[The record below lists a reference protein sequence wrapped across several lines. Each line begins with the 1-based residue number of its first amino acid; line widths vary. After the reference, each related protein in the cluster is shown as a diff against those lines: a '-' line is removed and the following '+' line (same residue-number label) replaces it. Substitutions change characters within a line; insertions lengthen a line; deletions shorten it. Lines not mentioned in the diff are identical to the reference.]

1 MIRENLKDYNSTKQ
15 SVITIGTFDGVHIGH
30 KKIINQLTSIS
41 SKNNLISILLSFF
54 PHPKMV
60 LQNDKELKLINTIQE
75 KEGLLNSLNLDYLI
89 IKEFTKEFSRLS
101 ALEFVR
107 DILVNK
113 LNAKHIIIGY
123 DHHFGRNRTANI
135 EQLKEF
141 GELYDFKVTEILA
154 QDIDDIA
161 ISSTKIRK
169 ALINGEIT
177 LANKFL
183 GYNFFFSGNVVHGNN
198 IGKTISFPTANIKI
212 DAPYKLV
219 PKNGVYIVKTTIENQ
234 ITFGMMNIGYNPTFN
249 GKQKSIEIHFINFNK
264 NIYDKTLTIEMI
276 LRIRNEI
283 KFNTVDDLKKQ
294 LEQDKLSTLN
304 YIKSLNI
311 WYQIKYD

>member
-1 MIRENLKDYNSTKQ
+1 MIRENLKDYNSTKP

-60 LQNDKELKLINTIQE
+60 LQNDNELKLINTIQE

-169 ALINGEIT
+169 ALINGEIR

-183 GYNFFFSGNVVHGNN
+183 GYNFFFSGDVVHGNN

-219 PKNGVYIVKTTIENQ
+219 PKNGVYIVKTIIDNQ

-249 GKQKSIEIHFINFNK
+249 GKQKSIEIHFMNFNK

-283 KFNTVDDLKKQ
+283 KFNSVDDLKKQ

-311 WYQIKYD
+311 

>member
-1 MIRENLKDYNSTKQ
+1 LIRENLQDYNSTKP
-15 SVITIGTFDGVHIGH
+15 SVVTIGTFDGVHIGH
-30 KKIINQLTSIS
+30 TKIINQLITIS
-41 SKNNLISILLSFF
+41 LKNNLTSILLSFF

-60 LQNDKELKLINTIQE
+60 LQNDNELKLINTIQE

-89 IKEFTKEFSRLS
+89 IKEFTKDFSRLS

-169 ALINGEIT
+169 ALINGEIE

-183 GYNFFFSGNVVHGNN
+183 GYNFFFNGDVVHGNN
-198 IGKTISFPTANIKI
+198 IGKTISFPTANIKV
-212 DAPYKLV
+212 DQPYKLI
-219 PKNGVYIVKTTIENQ
+219 PKNGVYIVKTIIDNQ
-234 ITFGMMNIGYNPTFN
+234 TTFGMMNIGYNPTFN
-249 GKQKSIEIHFINFNK
+249 RKQKSIEIHFLNFNK
-264 NIYDKTLTIEMI
+264 NIYHKNLTIEMI
-276 LRIRNEI
+276 MRIRNEI
-283 KFNTVDDLKKQ
+283 KFNSVEDLKKQ

-311 WYQIKYD
+311 

>member
-1 MIRENLKDYNSTKQ
+1 MIRENLKDYNSTKP

-60 LQNDKELKLINTIQE
+60 LQNDNELKLINTIQE

-219 PKNGVYIVKTTIENQ
+219 PKNGVYIVKTTIDNQ

-311 WYQIKYD
+311 

>member
-1 MIRENLKDYNSTKQ
+1 MIRENLKDYNSIKP

-30 KKIINQLTSIS
+30 KKIINQLTTIS
-41 SKNNLISILLSFF
+41 SKSNLTSILLSFF

-60 LQNDKELKLINTIQE
+60 LQNDKEIKLINTIQE
-75 KEGLLNSLNLDYLI
+75 KEGLLNSLHLDYLI

-113 LNAKHIIIGY
+113 LNARHIIIGY

-161 ISSTKIRK
+161 ISSTKIRD
-169 ALINGEIT
+169 ALINGEIE
-177 LANKFL
+177 LANKYL
-183 GYNFFFSGNVVHGNN
+183 GYNFFFNGNVIHGNN
-198 IGKTISFPTANIKI
+198 IGNTISFPTANIEV
-212 DAPYKLV
+212 DEPYKLV
-219 PKNGVYIVKTTIENQ
+219 PKNGVYIVKTIIDNQ
-234 ITFGMMNIGYNPTFN
+234 ITFGMMNIGFNPTFN
-249 GKQKSIEIHFINFNK
+249 GKHKSIEIHFLNFNK
-264 NIYDKTLTIEMI
+264 NIYHKNLTIEMI
-276 LRIRNEI
+276 SRIRNEE
-283 KFNTVDDLKKQ
+283 KFNSVEDLKKQ
-294 LEQDKLSTLN
+294 LEADKVSTLS

-311 WYQIKYD
+311 

>member
-1 MIRENLKDYNSTKQ
+1 MIRENLKDYNSTKP
-15 SVITIGTFDGVHIGH
+15 SVLTIGTFDGVHIGH

-60 LQNDKELKLINTIQE
+60 LQNDNELKLINTIQE
-75 KEGLLNSLNLDYLI
+75 KESLLNSLNLDYLI

-169 ALINGEIT
+169 ALINGEIR

-183 GYNFFFSGNVVHGNN
+183 GYNFFFSGDVIHGNN

-212 DAPYKLV
+212 DTPYKLV
-219 PKNGVYIVKTTIENQ
+219 PKNGVYIVKTIIDNQ

-264 NIYDKTLTIEMI
+264 NIYHKNLTIEMI
-276 LRIRNEI
+276 SRIRNEI
-283 KFNTVDDLKKQ
+283 KFNTVEDLKKQ

-311 WYQIKYD
+311 

>member
-1 MIRENLKDYNSTKQ
+1 MIRENLQDYNSTKP
-15 SVITIGTFDGVHIGH
+15 SVVTIGTFDGVHIGH
-30 KKIINQLTSIS
+30 TKIINQLTTIS
-41 SKNNLISILLSFF
+41 LKNNLKSILLSFF

-60 LQNDKELKLINTIQE
+60 LQNDNELKLINTIQE

-169 ALINGEIT
+169 ALINGEIK

-183 GYNFFFSGNVVHGNN
+183 GYNFFFSGDVVHGNN
-198 IGKTISFPTANIKI
+198 IGKTISFPTANIKV
-212 DAPYKLV
+212 DQPYKLI
-219 PKNGVYIVKTTIENQ
+219 PKNGVYIVKTIIDNQ
-234 ITFGMMNIGYNPTFN
+234 TTFGMMNIGYNPTFD
-249 GKQKSIEIHFINFNK
+249 GKQKSIEIHFLNFNK
-264 NIYDKTLTIEMI
+264 NIYHKNLTIEMI
-276 LRIRNEI
+276 MRIRNEI
-283 KFNTVDDLKKQ
+283 RFNSVDDLKKQ
-294 LEQDKLSTLN
+294 LGQDKLSTLN
-304 YIKSLNI
+304 YINSLNI
-311 WYQIKYD
+311 

>member
-1 MIRENLKDYNSTKQ
+1 LIRENLKDYNSTKP
-15 SVITIGTFDGVHIGH
+15 SMITIGTFDGVHIGH

-169 ALINGEIT
+169 SLINGEIR

-219 PKNGVYIVKTTIENQ
+219 PKNGVYIVKTIIDNQ

-249 GKQKSIEIHFINFNK
+249 GKQKSIEIHFMNFNK

-283 KFNTVDDLKKQ
+283 KFNSVDDLKKQ

-311 WYQIKYD
+311 

>member
-1 MIRENLKDYNSTKQ
+1 MIRENLKDYNSTKP

-169 ALINGEIT
+169 SLINGEIT

-219 PKNGVYIVKTTIENQ
+219 PKNGVYIVKTIIDNQ

-249 GKQKSIEIHFINFNK
+249 GKQKSIEIHFMNFNK

-283 KFNTVDDLKKQ
+283 KFNSVDDLKKQ

-311 WYQIKYD
+311 

>member
-1 MIRENLKDYNSTKQ
+1 MIRENLKDYNSTKP

-219 PKNGVYIVKTTIENQ
+219 PKNGVYIVKTIIDNQ

-249 GKQKSIEIHFINFNK
+249 GKQKSIEIHFMNFNK

-283 KFNTVDDLKKQ
+283 KFNSVDDLKKQ

-311 WYQIKYD
+311 

>member
-1 MIRENLKDYNSTKQ
+1 LIRENLKDYNSTKP

-169 ALINGEIT
+169 SLINGEIT

-219 PKNGVYIVKTTIENQ
+219 PKNGVYIVKTIIDNQ

-264 NIYDKTLTIEMI
+264 NIYHKNLTIEMI
-276 LRIRNEI
+276 SRIRNEI
-283 KFNTVDDLKKQ
+283 KFNTVENLKKQ

-311 WYQIKYD
+311 

>member
-1 MIRENLKDYNSTKQ
+1 MIRKKLENYNSKSH

-30 KKIINQLTSIS
+30 RKIINQLTTIS
-41 SKNNLISILLSFF
+41 STDNLVSILLSFF

-60 LQNDKELKLINTIQE
+60 LQSNNEIKLINTINE
-75 KEGLLNSLNLDYLI
+75 KQDLLNTLNLDFLI

-135 EQLKEF
+135 QQLREF
-141 GELYDFKVTEILA
+141 GELYDFTVTEILA
-154 QDIDDIA
+154 QDIDNIA

-169 ALINGEIT
+169 ALNNGDIK
-177 LANKFL
+177 LANNYL
-183 GYNFFFSGNVVHGNN
+183 GYNYFFNGTVIHGNN

-212 DAPYKLV
+212 DESYKLV
-219 PKNGVYIVKTTIENQ
+219 PKNGVYIVKSLIDEKCV
-234 ITFGMMNIGYNPTFN
+234 FGMMNIGTNPTFN
-249 GKQKSIEIHFINFNK
+249 RKNQSIEIHFLDFNK
-264 NIYDKTLTIEMI
+264 NIYNQSLSVEMI
-276 LRIRNEI
+276 TRIRSEK
-283 KFNTVDDLKKQ
+283 KFSSVENLKKQ
-294 LEQDKLSTLN
+294 LELDKVTTLS
-304 YIKSLNI
+304 YINSLNI
-311 WYQIKYD
+311 

>member
-1 MIRENLKDYNSTKQ
+1 MIRENLKDYNSTKP
-15 SVITIGTFDGVHIGH
+15 SVLTIGTFDGVHVGH
-30 KKIINQLTSIS
+30 KKIINQLTTIS
-41 SKNNLISILLSFF
+41 SENNLISILLSFF

-60 LQNDKELKLINTIQE
+60 LQNDNELKLINTIQE

-89 IKEFTKEFSRLS
+89 IKKFTKEFSRLS

-169 ALINGEIT
+169 ALINGEIR

-183 GYNFFFSGNVVHGNN
+183 GYNFFFSGDVIHGNN

-212 DAPYKLV
+212 DTPYKLV
-219 PKNGVYIVKTTIENQ
+219 PKNGVYIVKTIIDNQ

-264 NIYDKTLTIEMI
+264 NIYHKNLTIEMI
-276 LRIRNEI
+276 SRIRNEI
-283 KFNTVDDLKKQ
+283 KFNTVEGLKKQ

-311 WYQIKYD
+311 

>member
-1 MIRENLKDYNSTKQ
+1 MIRENLKDYNSTKP

-41 SKNNLISILLSFF
+41 SQNNLISILLSFF

-60 LQNDKELKLINTIQE
+60 LQNDNELKLINTIQE

-169 ALINGEIT
+169 ALVNGEIT

-219 PKNGVYIVKTTIENQ
+219 PKNGVYIVKTTIDNQ

-311 WYQIKYD
+311 

>member
-1 MIRENLKDYNSTKQ
+1 MIRKKLENYNSKSH

-30 KKIINQLTSIS
+30 RKIINQLTTIS
-41 SKNNLISILLSFF
+41 STDNLVSILLSFF

-60 LQNDKELKLINTIQE
+60 LQSNNEIKLINTINE
-75 KEGLLNSLNLDYLI
+75 KQDLLNTLNLDCLI

-135 EQLKEF
+135 QQLREF
-141 GELYDFKVTEILA
+141 GELYDFTVTEILA
-154 QDIDDIA
+154 QDIDNIA

-169 ALINGEIT
+169 ALNNGDIK
-177 LANKFL
+177 LANNYL
-183 GYNFFFSGNVVHGNN
+183 GYNYFFNGTVIHGNN

-212 DAPYKLV
+212 DESYKLV
-219 PKNGVYIVKTTIENQ
+219 PKNGVYIVKSLIDEKCV
-234 ITFGMMNIGYNPTFN
+234 FGMMNIGTNPTFN
-249 GKQKSIEIHFINFNK
+249 RKNQSIEIHFLDFNK
-264 NIYDKTLTIEMI
+264 NIYNQSLSVEMI
-276 LRIRNEI
+276 TRIRSEK
-283 KFNTVDDLKKQ
+283 KFSSIEDLKKQ
-294 LEQDKLSTLN
+294 LELDKVTTLS
-304 YIKSLNI
+304 YINSLNI
-311 WYQIKYD
+311 

>member
-1 MIRENLKDYNSTKQ
+1 MIRENLQDYNSTKP
-15 SVITIGTFDGVHIGH
+15 SVITIGTFDGVHMGH
-30 KKIINQLTSIS
+30 TKIINQLITIS
-41 SKNNLISILLSFF
+41 LKNNLTSILLSFF

-60 LQNDKELKLINTIQE
+60 LQNDNELKLINTIQE

-169 ALINGEIT
+169 ALINGEIK

-183 GYNFFFSGNVVHGNN
+183 GYNFFFNGDVVHGNN
-198 IGKTISFPTANIKI
+198 IGKTISFPTANIKV
-212 DAPYKLV
+212 DQPYKLI
-219 PKNGVYIVKTTIENQ
+219 PKNGVYIVKTIIDNQ
-234 ITFGMMNIGYNPTFN
+234 TTFGMMNIGYNPTFN
-249 GKQKSIEIHFINFNK
+249 GKQKSIEIHFLNFTK
-264 NIYDKTLTIEMI
+264 NIYHKNLTIEMI
-276 LRIRNEI
+276 MRIRNEI
-283 KFNTVDDLKKQ
+283 RFNSVDDLKKQ
-294 LEQDKLSTLN
+294 LGQDKLSTLN
-304 YIKSLNI
+304 YINSLNI
-311 WYQIKYD
+311 

>member
-1 MIRENLKDYNSTKQ
+1 LIRENLKDYNSTKP

-219 PKNGVYIVKTTIENQ
+219 PKNGVYIVKTTIDNQ
-234 ITFGMMNIGYNPTFN
+234 ITYGMMNIGYNPTFN

-311 WYQIKYD
+311 

>member
-1 MIRENLKDYNSTKQ
+1 LIRENLKDYNSTKP

-30 KKIINQLTSIS
+30 KKIINQLTTIS

-60 LQNDKELKLINTIQE
+60 LQNDNELKLINTIQE

-169 ALINGEIT
+169 ALINGEIK

-183 GYNFFFSGNVVHGNN
+183 GYNFFFSGDVVHGNN
-198 IGKTISFPTANIKI
+198 IGKTISFPTANIKV
-212 DAPYKLV
+212 DQPYKLI
-219 PKNGVYIVKTTIENQ
+219 PKNGVYIVKTIIDNQ
-234 ITFGMMNIGYNPTFN
+234 TTFGMMNIGYNPTFN
-249 GKQKSIEIHFINFNK
+249 GKQKSIEIHFLNFNK
-264 NIYDKTLTIEMI
+264 NIYHKNLTIEMI
-276 LRIRNEI
+276 MRIRNEI
-283 KFNTVDDLKKQ
+283 KFNSVDDLKKQ

-311 WYQIKYD
+311 

>member
-1 MIRENLKDYNSTKQ
+1 MIRENLQDYNSTKP

-30 KKIINQLTSIS
+30 TKIINQLTTIS
-41 SKNNLISILLSFF
+41 LKNNLISILLSFF

-60 LQNDKELKLINTIQE
+60 LQNDNELKLINTIQE

-169 ALINGEIT
+169 ALINGEIK

-183 GYNFFFSGNVVHGNN
+183 GYNFFFSGDVVHGNN
-198 IGKTISFPTANIKI
+198 IGKTISFPTANIKVNQ
-212 DAPYKLV
+212 PYKLI
-219 PKNGVYIVKTTIENQ
+219 PKNGVYIVKTIIDNQ
-234 ITFGMMNIGYNPTFN
+234 TTFGMMNIGYNPTFN
-249 GKQKSIEIHFINFNK
+249 GKQKSIEIHFLNFTK
-264 NIYDKTLTIEMI
+264 NIYHKNLTIEMI
-276 LRIRNEI
+276 MRIRNEI
-283 KFNTVDDLKKQ
+283 KFNSVEDLKKQ

-311 WYQIKYD
+311 

>member
-1 MIRENLKDYNSTKQ
+1 MIRENLKDYNLTKP

-60 LQNDKELKLINTIQE
+60 LQNDNELKLINTIQE

-219 PKNGVYIVKTTIENQ
+219 PKNGVYIVKTTIDNQ

-294 LEQDKLSTLN
+294 LEQDKLSTLS

-311 WYQIKYD
+311 

>member
-1 MIRENLKDYNSTKQ
+1 MIRENLKDYNSTKP

-212 DAPYKLV
+212 DVPYKLV
-219 PKNGVYIVKTTIENQ
+219 PKNGVYIVKTTIDNQ

-311 WYQIKYD
+311 

>member
-1 MIRENLKDYNSTKQ
+1 MIRENLQDYNSTKP
-15 SVITIGTFDGVHIGH
+15 SVVTIGTFDGVHIGH
-30 KKIINQLTSIS
+30 TKIINQLITIS
-41 SKNNLISILLSFF
+41 LKNNLTSILLSFF

-60 LQNDKELKLINTIQE
+60 LQNDNELKLINTIQE

-89 IKEFTKEFSRLS
+89 IKEFTKDFSRLS

-169 ALINGEIT
+169 ALINGEIK

-183 GYNFFFSGNVVHGNN
+183 GYNFFFNGDVVHGNN
-198 IGKTISFPTANIKI
+198 IGKTISFPTANIKV
-212 DAPYKLV
+212 DQPYKLI
-219 PKNGVYIVKTTIENQ
+219 PKNGVYIVKTIIDNQ
-234 ITFGMMNIGYNPTFN
+234 TTFGMMNIGYNPTFN
-249 GKQKSIEIHFINFNK
+249 GKQKSIEIHFLNFNK
-264 NIYDKTLTIEMI
+264 NIYHKNLTIEMI
-276 LRIRNEI
+276 MRIRNEI
-283 KFNTVDDLKKQ
+283 KFNSVEDLKKQ

-311 WYQIKYD
+311 

>member
-1 MIRENLKDYNSTKQ
+1 MIRENLKDYNSTKP

-60 LQNDKELKLINTIQE
+60 LQNDNELKLINTIQE

-212 DAPYKLV
+212 DAPYKLI
-219 PKNGVYIVKTTIENQ
+219 PKNGVYIVKTTIDNQ

-311 WYQIKYD
+311 

>member
-1 MIRENLKDYNSTKQ
+1 MIRENLKDYNSTKP

-89 IKEFTKEFSRLS
+89 IKDFTKEFSRLS

-219 PKNGVYIVKTTIENQ
+219 PKNGVYIVKTTIDNQ

-294 LEQDKLSTLN
+294 LEQDKLSTLS

-311 WYQIKYD
+311 

>member
-1 MIRENLKDYNSTKQ
+1 LIRENLKDYNSIRP

-30 KKIINQLTSIS
+30 KKIINQLTTIS
-41 SKNNLISILLSFF
+41 SKSNLTSILLSFF

-60 LQNDKELKLINTIQE
+60 LQNDKEIKLINTIQE
-75 KEGLLNSLNLDYLI
+75 KEGLLNSLHLDYLI

-113 LNAKHIIIGY
+113 LNARHIIIGY

-161 ISSTKIRK
+161 ISSTKIRD
-169 ALINGEIT
+169 ALINGEIE
-177 LANKFL
+177 LANKYL
-183 GYNFFFSGNVVHGNN
+183 GYNFFFNGNVIHGNN
-198 IGKTISFPTANIKI
+198 IGNTISFPTANIEV
-212 DAPYKLV
+212 DEPYKLV
-219 PKNGVYIVKTTIENQ
+219 PKNGVYIVKTIIDNQ
-234 ITFGMMNIGYNPTFN
+234 ITFGMMNIGFNPTFN
-249 GKQKSIEIHFINFNK
+249 GKHKSIEIHFLNFNK
-264 NIYDKTLTIEMI
+264 NIYHKNLTIEMI
-276 LRIRNEI
+276 SRIRNEE
-283 KFNTVDDLKKQ
+283 KFNSVEDLKKQ
-294 LEQDKLSTLN
+294 LEADKVSTLS

-311 WYQIKYD
+311 

>member
-1 MIRENLKDYNSTKQ
+1 LIRENLQDYNSTKP
-15 SVITIGTFDGVHIGH
+15 SVVTIGTFDGVHIGH
-30 KKIINQLTSIS
+30 TKIINQLITIS
-41 SKNNLISILLSFF
+41 LKNNLTSILLSFF

-60 LQNDKELKLINTIQE
+60 LQNDNELKLINTIQE

-169 ALINGEIT
+169 ALINGEIK

-183 GYNFFFSGNVVHGNN
+183 GYNFFFNGDVVHGNN
-198 IGKTISFPTANIKI
+198 IGKTISFPTANIKV
-212 DAPYKLV
+212 DQPYKLI
-219 PKNGVYIVKTTIENQ
+219 PKNGVYIVKTIIDNQ

-249 GKQKSIEIHFINFNK
+249 GKQKSIEIHFLNFNK
-264 NIYDKTLTIEMI
+264 NIYHKNLTIEMI
-276 LRIRNEI
+276 MRIRN
-283 KFNTVDDLKKQ
+283 
-294 LEQDKLSTLN
+294 
-304 YIKSLNI
+304 
-311 WYQIKYD
+311 

>member
-1 MIRENLKDYNSTKQ
+1 MIRENLKDYNSTKP

-135 EQLKEF
+135 EKLKEF

-154 QDIDDIA
+154 QEIDDIA

-169 ALINGEIT
+169 SLINGEIR

-219 PKNGVYIVKTTIENQ
+219 PKNGVYIVKTIIDNQ

-249 GKQKSIEIHFINFNK
+249 GKQKSIEIHFMNFNK

-283 KFNTVDDLKKQ
+283 KFNSVDDLKKQ

-311 WYQIKYD
+311 

>member
-1 MIRENLKDYNSTKQ
+1 MIRENLKDYNSTKP

-60 LQNDKELKLINTIQE
+60 LQNDNELKLINTIQE

-219 PKNGVYIVKTTIENQ
+219 PKNGVYIVKTTIDNQ

-283 KFNTVDDLKKQ
+283 KFNIVDDLKKQ

-311 WYQIKYD
+311 

>member
-1 MIRENLKDYNSTKQ
+1 MIRENLKDYNSTKP

-60 LQNDKELKLINTIQE
+60 LQNDNELKLINTIQE

-219 PKNGVYIVKTTIENQ
+219 PKNGVYIVKTTIDNQ

-264 NIYDKTLTIEMI
+264 NIYNKNLTIEMI

-283 KFNTVDDLKKQ
+283 KFNTVVDLKKQ

-304 YIKSLNI
+304 YIKRLNI
-311 WYQIKYD
+311 

>member
-1 MIRENLKDYNSTKQ
+1 MIRENLKDYNSTKP

-219 PKNGVYIVKTTIENQ
+219 PKNGVYIVKTTIDNQ
-234 ITFGMMNIGYNPTFN
+234 ITYGMMNIGYNPTFN

-283 KFNTVDDLKKQ
+283 KFNTVNDLKKQ

-311 WYQIKYD
+311 

>member
-1 MIRENLKDYNSTKQ
+1 MIRENLQDYNSTKP
-15 SVITIGTFDGVHIGH
+15 SVVTIGTFDGVHIGH
-30 KKIINQLTSIS
+30 TKIINQLITIS
-41 SKNNLISILLSFF
+41 LKNNLTSILLSFF

-60 LQNDKELKLINTIQE
+60 LQNDNELKLINTIRE

-169 ALINGEIT
+169 ALINGEIK

-183 GYNFFFSGNVVHGNN
+183 GYNFFFNGDVVHGNN
-198 IGKTISFPTANIKI
+198 IGKTISFPTANIKV
-212 DAPYKLV
+212 DQPYKLI
-219 PKNGVYIVKTTIENQ
+219 PKNGVYIVKTIIDNQ
-234 ITFGMMNIGYNPTFN
+234 TTFGMMNIGYNPTFN
-249 GKQKSIEIHFINFNK
+249 RKQKSIEIHFLNFNK
-264 NIYDKTLTIEMI
+264 NIYHKNLTIEMI
-276 LRIRNEI
+276 MRIRNEI
-283 KFNTVDDLKKQ
+283 KFNSVEDLKKQ

-311 WYQIKYD
+311 

>member
-1 MIRENLKDYNSTKQ
+1 LIRENLKDYNSTKP

-60 LQNDKELKLINTIQE
+60 LQNDNELKLINTIQE

-183 GYNFFFSGNVVHGNN
+183 GYNFFFSGNVVHGTN

-219 PKNGVYIVKTTIENQ
+219 PKNGVYIVKTTIDNQ

-311 WYQIKYD
+311 